1 MQWQNVGKT
10 ESVARKSGSVVVKK
24 LDGIISLHKIKEK
37 LFINYINMLR
47 HKTGQNVFY
56 YE

>member
-24 LDGIISLHKIKEK
+24 LDGIISLHKLKEK
-37 LFINYINMLR
+37 
-47 HKTGQNVFY
+47 
-56 YE
+56 